1 MIGRRVLVT
10 GASGLLGLN
19 LAIDASRQGYTVIGL
34 VNRHGLRNA
43 PFEVRSVDLTQIMDL
58 QNSGGDLYRSGKDHR
73 KGTLAALLDDI
84 RPEVVIHCAA
94 LAHLDPCEADPAR
107 AELINARLPGILAL
121 ETARRG
127 VQMVHVSTDAIFDG
141 IRGGYREE
149 DEPHPLN
156 VYARTKLMGE
166 QAVIS
171 ANPQAIVARVNFF
184 GWSLSGNHSLAEFFY
199 NNLSVGRAVKG
210 FTDLFFCTMLVND
223 LGRLL
228 LKMAE
233 FSAQEVPCAQDPLR
247 VRGLSGVFH
256 ATGSTCL
263 SKYEFGVRLARQFG
277 FDENLVIPSRV
288 AEGNLLARR
297 SPNMTLDT
305 TRLAEALG
313 SPLPGVE
320 QGLANFYELYR
331 QGYPDYLKT
340 LSL

>member
-1 MIGRRVLVT
+1 MVVRRVLVT

-19 LAIDASRQGYTVIGL
+19 LAIDAARQGYAVTGL

-43 PFEVRSVDLTQIMDL
+43 PFEVRSVDLVQMMTL
-58 QNSGGDLYRSGKDHR
+58 QNVKGG
-73 KGTLAALLDDI
+73 LAALLDDI

-94 LAHLDPCEADPAR
+94 QALIDPCEADPAG
-107 AELINARLPGILAL
+107 AELINARLPGVLAL

-127 VQMVHVSTDAIFDG
+127 IRMVHVSTDAIFDG
-141 IRGGYREE
+141 IRGHYRED
-149 DEPHPLN
+149 DEPHPLS

-166 QAVIS
+166 QAVLS
-171 ANPQAIVARVNFF
+171 ANPMAIVARVNFF
-184 GWSLSGNHSLAEFFY
+184 GWSLSGSHSLAEFFY

-228 LKMAE
+228 LRMGE
-233 FSAQEVPCAQDPLR
+233 MTPREVG
-247 VRGLSGVFH
+247 GLSGVFH

-263 SKYEFGVRLARQFG
+263 SKYEFGVRLAHQFG
-277 FDENLVIPSRV
+277 FDENLVIPTPV

-297 SPNMTLDT
+297 SPNLTLDT

-320 QGLANFYELYR
+320 QGLANFYQLYR
-331 QGYPDYLKT
+331 QGHPAYLKS
-340 LSL
+340 LSSQP

>member
-1 MIGRRVLVT
+1 MVGQRVLVT

-19 LAIDASRQGYTVIGL
+19 LAIDASRRGYVVTGL

-43 PFEVRSVDLTQIMDL
+43 PFEVRSVDLAQMIAL
-58 QNSGGDLYRSGKDHR
+58 QTTKASPLDTRGS
-73 KGTLAALLDDI
+73 LAALLDDI

-107 AELINARLPGILAL
+107 AELINAYLPGILAL

-127 VQMVHVSTDAIFDG
+127 IQMVHVSTDAIFDG

-156 VYARTKLMGE
+156 VYASTKQKGE
-166 QAVIS
+166 QAVLS
-171 ANPQAIVARVNFF
+171 CHPQAIVARVNFF
-184 GWSLSGNHSLAEFFY
+184 GWSLSGTHSLAEFFY

-233 FSAQEVPCAQDPLR
+233 LR
-247 VRGLSGVFH
+247 LSGIFH

-277 FDENLVIPSRV
+277 FDENLVIPCPV

-297 SPNMTLDT
+297 SPNMILDT

-313 SPLPGVE
+313 SSLPGVE
-320 QGLANFYELYR
+320 QGLANFYELHR
-331 QGYPDYLKT
+331 QGHPAYLKS
-340 LSL
+340 LSV